1 MLGPSIVEGVRVAV
15 IVEWDG
21 VVVNVE
27 GKKSTQEMSMEGIE
41 ILDRPNPVGD
51 KLEKSVEV
59 CMAKSSYTDMVVGK
73 SMAAVNVNAVQNRNR
88 PRCIETST
96 AASTRMHES
105 DRGPHVASPRSKV
118 ALMENGLLN
127 GNVAL
132 SKGGLNI
139 GKKVGNVPALMK
151 RTQPSGSGL

>member
-1 MLGPSIVEGVRVAV
+1 MM
-15 IVEWDG
+15 WG
-21 VVVNVE
+21 VVD
-27 GKKSTQEMSMEGIE
+27 
-41 ILDRPNPVGD
+41 LDRPNPVGD

-73 SMAAVNVNAVQNRNR
+73 SMAAVNVNAVQNVIEIEIVATNMLSIDVRNR